1 MIVMEKT
8 MQKMMGKVRSDATG
22 YAADISRWDN
32 EGGAARRSVANASK
46 KPTRRTAADPQK
58 HPEEQQVSA
67 WAS

>member
-8 MQKMMGKVRSDATG
+8 MQKMMDKVRSDATG

-32 EGGAARRSVANASK
+32 EGGAARRSVANVSK
-46 KPTRRTAADPQK
+46 SRHGRPPPTRK
-58 HPEEQQVSA
+58 KLPEEQQVSA